1 MKYEQCFAEQT
12 RELYK
17 IVWTNILAS
26 EEELEADRQFLAAN
40 PNFSINQVFKDLDVG
55 QKGYLTREDLG
66 RALNNES
73 QALRDILFARFNKIL
88 EVESISFAEFVEE
101 VSPKLLKAL

>member
-1 MKYEQCFAEQT
+1 MKYEECFTEQT

-40 PNFSINQVFKDLDVG
+40 PKFSVNQIFKDLDYG
-55 QKGYLTREDLG
+55 NKGYLTREDLG
-66 RALNNES
+66 HAIANES
-73 QALRDILFARFNKIL
+73 
-88 EVESISFAEFVEE
+88 
-101 VSPKLLKAL
+101 

>member
-1 MKYEQCFAEQT
+1 MKYEECFTEST

-40 PNFSINQVFKDLDVG
+40 PKFSVNQIFKDLDHG
-55 QKGYLTREDLG
+55 SKGYLTREDLG
-66 RALNNES
+66 HAIVNES
-73 QALRDILFARFNKIL
+73 
-88 EVESISFAEFVEE
+88 
-101 VSPKLLKAL
+101 